1 MKKYI
6 LNRIMRSLVSVV
18 LVTALTYTI
27 VYTLVPTSLIFKQD
41 PNYNKMTTTPDK
53 KVAYENLTFQRMGYV
68 NYFSSKELKDN
79 ASKVD
84 SSVTTEA
91 TSANKA
97 IYEKYIDSL
106 GNGWQLKR
114 FPTSKQ
120 FYAIRN
126 IPIYERVWNFF
137 SNLVVIDHPWN
148 IQDKD
153 NPKLARYIR
162 LEKDK
167 SVGWS
172 LVGSGT
178 KHKYLLY
185 TNGKF
190 PYLHQNFVTLNLG
203 TSYPTYSNIPVLQ
216 VISQGQGRTALQDVT
231 FPSGVT
237 KKSSVDIYSR
247 SYKNPKSLDD
257 ITKVNYGK
265 GDSYTKTINNYVDPS
280 MIHNSFV
287 IGFFGVMF
295 SYIVGLPLG
304 LFMARFKNTYFD
316 RFSTATMTFMLA
328 LPSIAV
334 IYVVRFLGGMVGLP
348 DSFPMLGA
356 SDPKSYILPAL
367 ILGILNIPTTVIWFR
382 RYLVDLQASDWVR
395 FARSKGLSESEI
407 YRGHLFKNAMVPIVS
422 GVPASII
429 LAIGGATLTETVFAF
444 PGMGKMLI
452 DSIKS
457 ANNSMIVGLTFIFT
471 VLSIV
476 SLLLGD
482 IVMTLVDPR
491 IKLSTKKGGK

>member
-97 IYEKYIDSL
+97 IYKKYIDSL

-137 SNLVVIDHPWN
+137 SNLVVIDHPWK

-247 SYKNPKSLDD
+247 SYKNPKSL
-257 ITKVNYGK
+257 
-265 GDSYTKTINNYVDPS
+265 
-280 MIHNSFV
+280 
-287 IGFFGVMF
+287 
-295 SYIVGLPLG
+295 
-304 LFMARFKNTYFD
+304 
-316 RFSTATMTFMLA
+316 
-328 LPSIAV
+328 
-334 IYVVRFLGGMVGLP
+334 
-348 DSFPMLGA
+348 
-356 SDPKSYILPAL
+356 
-367 ILGILNIPTTVIWFR
+367 
-382 RYLVDLQASDWVR
+382 
-395 FARSKGLSESEI
+395 
-407 YRGHLFKNAMVPIVS
+407 
-422 GVPASII
+422 
-429 LAIGGATLTETVFAF
+429 
-444 PGMGKMLI
+444 
-452 DSIKS
+452 
-457 ANNSMIVGLTFIFT
+457 
-471 VLSIV
+471 
-476 SLLLGD
+476 
-482 IVMTLVDPR
+482 
-491 IKLSTKKGGK
+491 